1 MFQVEQTSRTGN
13 QQTRNKP
20 TSGKDDEVSNQRV
33 SGVISILMEE
43 PHHGKIQTAY
53 NSDHQRL
60 HLEEYD
66 ILGIDLDKII
76 KPEKN
81 DERCQQMRKLS
92 DINSNLR
99 DVPHL
104 NKKQTLHPSNDLS
117 MHKKEESNKLG
128 INLNIP
134 TSQGNIVL
142 NLDCTIPR
150 GIVGKVLV
158 ELGLNEQVPKVEKE
172 SNCDYSELSIFKINK
187 V

>member
-1 MFQVEQTSRTGN
+1 
-13 QQTRNKP
+13 
-20 TSGKDDEVSNQRV
+20 
-33 SGVISILMEE
+33 MEE

-92 DINSNLR
+92 GINSNLR
-99 DVPHL
+99 DVPHH
-104 NKKQTLHPSNDLS
+104 NRMQTLYPGNGLS
-117 MHKKEESNKLG
+117 MQKKEESKKPR

-134 TSQGNIVL
+134 TSQGIIEGA
-142 NLDCTIPR
+142 C
-150 GIVGKVLV
+150 
-158 ELGLNEQVPKVEKE
+158 EAEMALGENMFEHE
-172 SNCDYSELSIFKINK
+172 
-187 V
+187 